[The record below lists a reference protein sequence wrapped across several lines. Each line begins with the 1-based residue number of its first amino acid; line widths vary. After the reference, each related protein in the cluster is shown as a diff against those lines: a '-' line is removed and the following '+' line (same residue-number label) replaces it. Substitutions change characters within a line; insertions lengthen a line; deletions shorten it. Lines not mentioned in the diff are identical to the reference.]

1 VRDELYLVD
10 TSIWL
15 EVLPPGRGTPELRER
30 MDLLLAGDVVATTG
44 MVRLELLGGTRTRGE
59 YRRLAELLRALHTLA
74 VTEHMWDTACR
85 VGFELRRRGIT
96 VPFTDLLIAAVAMEV
111 DAVLVHGDSHFDSI
125 AQHEPLAVES
135 YVR

>member
-1 VRDELYLVD
+1 MRAELYLVD

-44 MVRLELLGGTRTRGE
+44 MVRLELLGGMRTQGE

-85 VGFELRRRGIT
+85 AGFELRRRGIT
-96 VPFTDLLIAAVAMEV
+96 VPFTDLLIAAVAMGA

-125 AQHEPLAVES
+125 AQHAPLKVES